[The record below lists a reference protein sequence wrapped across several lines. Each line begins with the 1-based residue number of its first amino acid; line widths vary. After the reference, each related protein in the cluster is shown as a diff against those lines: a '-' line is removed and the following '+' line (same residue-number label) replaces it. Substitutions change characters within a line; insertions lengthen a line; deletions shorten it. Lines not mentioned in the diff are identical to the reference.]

1 MGKEMYKQENYFIK
15 CVHDKLRAYK
25 VYWEKTHNPYRAGL
39 PDVWYSG
46 PRGDL
51 WVEYKYMTTFPSKFR
66 VGLTALQH
74 KWLEERYKEGRNV
87 AVIVGV
93 PQRQGVILTELQWKE
108 MYTKPDFLSKA
119 QDLEEIVKWIASQI
133 SDGLF

>member
-1 MGKEMYKQENYFIK
+1 M
-15 CVHDKLRAYK
+15 A
-25 VYWEKTHNPYRAGL
+25 
-39 PDVWYSG
+39 
-46 PRGDL
+46 
-51 WVEYKYMTTFPSKFR
+51 TFPSKFR

-108 MYTKPDFLSKA
+108 MFTKPDFLSRA
-119 QDLEEIVKWIASQI
+119 QGLEEIVKWIASQI
-133 SDGLF
+133 SDGPF